1 MLRFMFVPMNKAKGG
16 PSGNIFLFGTM
27 FPNTVWICVMK
38 CFLKQRAY
46 IASPVEGVLQLEN
59 LSKYFGKTQSKKF
72 T

>member
-1 MLRFMFVPMNKAKGG
+1 MNKAKGG
-16 PSGNIFLFGTM
+16 PSSGNIFLFGTM
-27 FPNTVWICVMK
+27 FPNTVWISVMK